1 MPLIEPKRWLEILLA
16 LHQSMLSS
24 TTRTSLTPILADVF
38 VFSYPIYLVILYIMW
53 WIKKQISYKI
63 ASLWIFANV
72 VITTLINLGI
82 QLLVQKSRPNIVL
95 WLADQ
100 KTETILHDYLPSSS
114 FPSDHAAVSM
124 SIAIASL
131 LWWIQK
137 NDKKYTIFGIILI
150 VFSLI
155 MSISR
160 VATAIHRPT
169 DIIGWLLIWAII
181 PLILSSK
188 KISSFGEKILWYIAK
203 KI

>member
-1 MPLIEPKRWLEILLA
+1 MQLFEPERWLQLLLA

-24 TTRTSLTPILADVF
+24 STRISLTPILADVF

-53 WIKKQISYKI
+53 WVKKQISYKI

-72 VITTLINLGI
+72 VITTLVNLGI
-82 QLLVQKSRPNIVL
+82 QALVQKSRPNIVL
-95 WLADQ
+95 GLANQ
-100 KTETILHDYLPSSS
+100 KTETVLHDYLPSSS

-131 LWWIQK
+131 LWGIHK
-137 NDKKYTIFGIILI
+137 NDKKYIIFGIILI
-150 VFSLI
+150 IFSLI
-155 MSISR
+155 MSTSR
-160 VATAIHRPT
+160 VAIAVHRPT
-169 DIIGWLLIWAII
+169 DILGWLLIWAII
-181 PLILSSK
+181 PLILSTK

>member
-169 DIIGWLLIWAII
+169 DIIGWLFIWAII

-188 KISSFGEKILWYIAK
+188 KISSFGEKILWWIWR

>member
-114 FPSDHAAVSM
+114 FQSDHAAVSM